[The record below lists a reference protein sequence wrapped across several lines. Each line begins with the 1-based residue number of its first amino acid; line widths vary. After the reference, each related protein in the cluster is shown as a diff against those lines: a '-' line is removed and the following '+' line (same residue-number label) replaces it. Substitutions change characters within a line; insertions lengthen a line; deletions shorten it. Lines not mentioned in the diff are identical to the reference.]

1 MHKVGGK
8 GVINLLSCGYSHD
21 LFLKILEVL
30 VLPGDGILLDFG
42 SVFFL
47 KG

>member
-1 MHKVGGK
+1 MHKIASK
-8 GVINLLSCGYSHD
+8 CVINLLGCGYSHD

-42 SVFFL
+42 SVLFL
-47 KG
+47 QG